1 MKPHI
6 QKKTNEEIFEAIQ
19 MLASQMD
26 QRFAEVDQRF
36 AEVDQRFEQI
46 DKRFEEMDSRFDRV
60 EEEIRLS
67 KKEFQEYTKKTDERF
82 ADVYDL
88 IRPLHRRA
96 LENYRAPY

>member
-1 MKPHI
+1 MEPHI

-26 QRFAEVDQRF
+26 QRFEEVN
-36 AEVDQRFEQI
+36 QRFEAIEQEL
-46 DKRFEEMDSRFDRV
+46 REA
-60 EEEIRLS
+60 